1 MIVGTLLDRFFLRLL
16 LVDRFED
23 FERDR
28 LRVYFEERRLDLD
41 ERLTLGRGAGR
52 TKSGPLSA

>member
-16 LVDRFED
+16 LDALFDD

-28 LRVYFEERRLDLD
+28 LREYFEERRLDRD